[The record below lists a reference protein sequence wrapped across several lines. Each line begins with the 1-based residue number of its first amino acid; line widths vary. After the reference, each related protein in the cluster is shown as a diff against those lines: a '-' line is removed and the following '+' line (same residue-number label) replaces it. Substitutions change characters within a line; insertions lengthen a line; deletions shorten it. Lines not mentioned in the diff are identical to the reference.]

1 MRARRIGA
9 SGIACGFDCTTS
21 SQTVIKY
28 TLMTDP
34 GNVSSRHVMAVVG
47 AATAGSEIARIL
59 AERGALVIVF
69 EQNPRPYGKIEDG
82 LPRWHVKQRKDEYE
96 EINKRLDHPNIEFVP
111 MTRMGRELDFE
122 ELRTG
127 WGLNGIVLTH
137 GAWRDR
143 PFPVE
148 GVDQFIDRGL
158 VYQNKLIYWFNHYP
172 ETNYAGPRY
181 ELPPGAIVVGGGLAS
196 IDVVKVLQIETTLAA
211 LKARGIAGDM
221 LALEREG
228 IEAVLNA
235 NGLKY
240 GDLGVAPC
248 KLYYRRR
255 VLDMPLSDIPTD
267 APPKR
272 ADALRQARAK
282 ILDKAQRKF
291 LFEFQEL
298 RAPSGVIVENGAMVG
313 VNFSRTEV
321 ADGQVR
327 IVQEGAE
334 SARAKLTISSI
345 GSIPEPIPG
354 IPQKGEVY
362 TYVDREIGLLMGGQT
377 AVFAAGNVLTGKGNI
392 KDSLESGTEIGTRV
406 AEAYLGLS
414 DEELK
419 IGHDARRDAAASG
432 EKIANAMDA
441 RGKIAPEGMATV
453 MRRVRALQRAVG
465 YEGNYRAWIAKVTPA
480 DLH

>member
-1 MRARRIGA
+1 
-9 SGIACGFDCTTS
+9 
-21 SQTVIKY
+21 
-28 TLMTDP
+28 MTDAQ
-34 GNVSSRHVMAVVG
+34 NKSARHVIAVVG

-69 EQNPRPYGKIEDG
+69 EQNARPYGKIEDG

-96 EINKRLDHPNIEFVP
+96 EINRRLDHPNIEYVP
-111 MTRMGRELDFE
+111 MTRMGRELDFDD
-122 ELRTG
+122 LRTG
-127 WGLNGIVLTH
+127 WGLSGIVLTH

-148 GVDQFIDRGL
+148 GADQFIDRGL
-158 VYQNKLIYWFNHYP
+158 VYQNKLIYWFNHYL
-172 ETNYAGPRY
+172 EKNYNGPRY
-181 ELPPGAIVVGGGLAS
+181 ELTPGAIVVGGGLAS

-228 IEAVLNA
+228 IEPVLQKS
-235 NGLKY
+235 GLKY

-255 VLDMPLSDIPTD
+255 ILDMPLSDIPPD
-267 APPKR
+267 APQKR

-298 RAPSGVIVENGAMVG
+298 RAPSGVIVENGSMVG

-321 ADGQVR
+321 VDGQVR
-327 IVQEGAE
+327 IVDEAAE
-334 SARAKLTISSI
+334 SARAQLTISSI

-354 IPQKGEVY
+354 IPHKGEVY
-362 TYVDREIGLLMGGQT
+362 TYVDQKIGLLMDGPT

-392 KDSLESGTEIGTRV
+392 KDSLDSGSEIGTLV
-406 AEAYLGLS
+406 AETYLGLS
-414 DEELK
+414 NEELK
-419 IGHDARRDAAASG
+419 LAEGARKDAAASG
-432 EKIANAMDA
+432 ERIAGALKA
-441 RGKIAPEGMATV
+441 RPEIAPEQVARLLGH
-453 MRRVRALQRAVG
+453 VRKRQLSVG
-465 YEGNYRAWIAKVTPA
+465 YDGSYRAWIAKVTPP